1 MKIPSD
7 KRMIPEWRLFEE
19 LVSRI
24 EADAGS
30 LGLIVV
36 SPDRIRSKITGRFRE
51 VDASIRAK
59 VGTSEVLVTIECRRR
74 GYRQDVTW
82 IEQLATKKQAIGAS
96 RTIAVS
102 SSGFSPEA
110 IAVAQHYGIDLRELA
125 EVSAEEINQ
134 MMQLNFVLFTHKRCT
149 VARVSLRSF
158 REDPWILPDPDESE
172 MLFLPEITNL
182 FAPIFRN
189 LETGTTWSINDLWL
203 QLQNVTDPF
212 AGLEKCSPPVVRTVC
227 FPYPGNVSVETP
239 NGEIRLGDVI
249 LSLWLWLEIEQV
261 DLESAHKIEYKVP
274 SGEALQRVE
283 FVSTELGTENWR
295 ISLQMPK
302 YCSDLRQLRVGGNW
316 PMSTSKSN
324 ETEK

>member
-1 MKIPSD
+1 MKTPSC
-7 KRMIPEWRLFEE
+7 KREIPEWRRFEE

-24 EADAGS
+24 EADAGP

-59 VGTSEVLVTIECRRR
+59 VGTAEVLVTIECRRR
-74 GYRQDVTW
+74 GHKQDVTW

-110 IAVAQHYGIDLRELA
+110 VAVAQHHGIDLRELS
-125 EVSAEEINQ
+125 EVSAAEINQ
-134 MMQLNFVLFTHKRCT
+134 MMRLSFVLFTHKRCM
-149 VARVSLRSF
+149 VAQISLRPF
-158 REDPWILPDPDESE
+158 REGPWVLPDPGDSE
-172 MLFLPEITNL
+172 MLFLPNTTNP

-189 LETGTTWSINDLWL
+189 LDTGTAWSINDLWL
-203 QLQNVTDPF
+203 QLQDATDPF
-212 AGLEKCSPPVVRTVC
+212 AGLDKFSPPVVRTVC
-227 FPYPGNVSVETP
+227 FPYPGDVSVKTP
-239 NGEIRLGDVI
+239 SGEVRLGDVL
-249 LSLWLWLEIEQV
+249 LSLRLWFELEQV
-261 DLESAHKIEYKVP
+261 DLESAHKVEYKAP

-283 FVSTELGTENWR
+283 FVSTEPSAEDWR

-302 YCSDLRQLRVGGNW
+302 NSSDPKQLRVGGNW
-316 PMSTSKSN
+316 PTHTSKNDNTGS
-324 ETEK
+324 